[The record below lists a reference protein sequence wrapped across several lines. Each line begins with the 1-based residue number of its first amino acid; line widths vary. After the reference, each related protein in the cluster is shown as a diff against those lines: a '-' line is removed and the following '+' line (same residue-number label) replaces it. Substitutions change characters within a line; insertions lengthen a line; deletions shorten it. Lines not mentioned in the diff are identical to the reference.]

1 MGGKF
6 RQVILVM
13 PVKILALV
21 IALMILL
28 RFGFVFYD
36 FIQNPFHE
44 PVGLTEQAV
53 IHVMTALILLE
64 LLALTLQFVAQEIID
79 PNIIL
84 ITILTVVGRDV
95 VIMNLKE
102 TDYATIIA
110 ISVLLSVTIAGLYLL
125 KFRECITK
133 LFEK

>member
-1 MGGKF
+1 MNDKF
-6 RQVILVM
+6 KQMVLVM
-13 PVKILALV
+13 PVKVLALV
-21 IALMILL
+21 IASMILM

-64 LLALTLQFVAQEIID
+64 LLALTLQFVAQDIID

-84 ITILTVVGRDV
+84 ITVLTVIGRDV
-95 VIMNLKE
+95 IILNLNE
-102 TDYATIIA
+102 TEYTTILA
-110 ISVLLSVTIAGLYLL
+110 ISFLFAVTIAGLYLL
-125 KFRECITK
+125 KFRECLTK
-133 LFEK
+133 IFEK